1 MKRRVTDRA
10 VLRFLKRHG
19 FDVEA
24 LRVSLADRDMQASVQ
39 TDRYVLTECG
49 SEFQL
54 QELRVITQKPAVAS

>member
-24 LRVSLADRDMQASVQ
+24 LRLSLADRDLQASARAE
-39 TDRYVLTECG
+39 RYVLVECG

-54 QELRVITQKPAVAS
+54 QELRVITQKPAA